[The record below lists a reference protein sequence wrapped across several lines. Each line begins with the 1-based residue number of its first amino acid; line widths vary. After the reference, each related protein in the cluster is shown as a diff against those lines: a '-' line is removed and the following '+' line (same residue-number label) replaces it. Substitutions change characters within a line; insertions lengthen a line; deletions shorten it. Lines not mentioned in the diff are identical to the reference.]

1 MKIINRDISW
11 LSFNERVLQEASDA
25 RIPLIERMRFLG
37 IYSNNLD
44 EFYRVR
50 VANIKR
56 VMSFDKNI
64 TLNNKGTAQKLYA
77 EIRDIVMKQQKT
89 FEKTYQQ
96 IIKEL
101 DDNNILLINDKS
113 LNKHQVKQ
121 LDAYY
126 NLILKHAI
134 VPIILDKKT
143 SFPVIKDSS
152 IYLAIKIVGKDK
164 KIKYA
169 LIQIPTDFSR
179 FYRLD
184 ADEKEYFILLDDI
197 IRFYLK
203 NIFKIFEFEEINAY
217 TFKFSRDAEL
227 NLDDDYSET
236 LIEKIEKSL
245 KQRVKGKPVRF
256 VYDQNMP
263 EDLLNHLLKSLDL
276 SKNENAIPGGK
287 YHNFKDFISFPSFG
301 HSEFKFIEQIPCIHP
316 ELEHVK
322 SLIETIADKDIL
334 LHFPYQR
341 FDYIVDTLRE
351 AAIDPTVKSIKIN
364 VYRVAKQ
371 SQIMNAL
378 IAAINNGKKVTVFL
392 ELQARFDEENN
403 LNWANK
409 LKEHGAK
416 VLFGMQHFKVHSKLM
431 QIARQINGKEQLISY
446 IGTGNF
452 NERTSLIYGDLGL
465 LTANP
470 TLGNEVKKVFRLLEN
485 NMDRGIYR
493 ELLVSPMNTRRKL
506 IALIDKEIKF
516 AEKKQKA
523 TIKIKLNNLTD
534 PKIIDK
540 LYRAS
545 QAGVKIDMIIRGVC
559 CLIPGVKDLSENI
572 RVISI
577 VGRYLEH
584 ARFFI
589 FENDKNP
596 SYFISS
602 ADWMERNFDK
612 RIEVGCPIYDKSIQ
626 KELEFIFEQ
635 QWNDTVNARHVCK
648 DQKNTFIHSKSDKPF
663 NSQLA
668 LFNYYEKK
676 AKIIE

>member
-56 VMSFDKNI
+56 VMGFDKNI

-101 DDNNILLINDKS
+101 DENNILLINDQS
-113 LNKHQVKQ
+113 LSKKQIKQ

-164 KIKYA
+164 KNKYA

-203 NIFKIFEFEEINAY
+203 NIFKIFEFEEISAY

-534 PKIIDK
+534 PKIIEK

>member
-113 LNKHQVKQ
+113 LNKHQIKQ

-179 FYRLD
+179 FYRLN

-534 PKIIDK
+534 PKIIEK

>member
-56 VMSFDKNI
+56 VMGFDKNI
-64 TLNNKGTAQKLYA
+64 TVNNKGTAQKLYA

-101 DDNNILLINDKS
+101 DENNILLINDQS
-113 LNKHQVKQ
+113 LSKKQIKQ

-164 KIKYA
+164 KNKYA

-203 NIFKIFEFEEINAY
+203 NIFKIFEFEEISAY

-256 VYDQNMP
+256 VYDEKMP
-263 EDLLNHLLKSLDL
+263 EDLLNHLLKSMELT
-276 SKNENAIPGGK
+276 KNENAIPGGK

-301 HSEFKFIEQIPCIHP
+301 HSEFKFQEQIPCIHP

-403 LNWANK
+403 LNWANA
-409 LKEHGAK
+409 LKQQGAK

-431 QIARQINGKEQLISY
+431 QIARQIDGKEQLISY

-452 NERTSLIYGDLGL
+452 NEKTSLIYGDLGL

-523 TIKIKLNNLTD
+523 SIKIKLNNLTD

-612 RIEVGCPIYDKSIQ
+612 RIEVGCPIYDKTIQ
-626 KELEFIFEQ
+626 KEMDFIFEQ
-635 QWNDTVNARHVCK
+635 QWNDTVNARNICK
-648 DQKNTFIHSKSDKPF
+648 DQNNTFIKSKGDKPF
-663 NSQLA
+663 NAQLA
-668 LFNYYEKK
+668 LYNYYEKK
-676 AKIIE
+676 AKIID

>member
-1 MKIINRDISW
+1 M
-11 LSFNERVLQEASDA
+11 
-25 RIPLIERMRFLG
+25 
-37 IYSNNLD
+37 
-44 EFYRVR
+44 
-50 VANIKR
+50 
-56 VMSFDKNI
+56 
-64 TLNNKGTAQKLYA
+64 
-77 EIRDIVMKQQKT
+77 
-89 FEKTYQQ
+89 
-96 IIKEL
+96 
-101 DDNNILLINDKS
+101 
-113 LNKHQVKQ
+113 
-121 LDAYY
+121 
-126 NLILKHAI
+126 
-134 VPIILDKKT
+134 
-143 SFPVIKDSS
+143 
-152 IYLAIKIVGKDK
+152 
-164 KIKYA
+164 
-169 LIQIPTDFSR
+169 
-179 FYRLD
+179 
-184 ADEKEYFILLDDI
+184 
-197 IRFYLK
+197 
-203 NIFKIFEFEEINAY
+203 
-217 TFKFSRDAEL
+217 
-227 NLDDDYSET
+227 
-236 LIEKIEKSL
+236 
-245 KQRVKGKPVRF
+245 
-256 VYDQNMP
+256 
-263 EDLLNHLLKSLDL
+263 DL

-301 HSEFKFIEQIPCIHP
+301 HSEFKFSEQIPCIHP

-470 TLGNEVKKVFRLLEN
+470 TLGNEIKKVFRLLEN

-534 PKIIDK
+534 PKIIEK

-648 DQKNTFIHSKSDKPF
+648 DQKNTIIHSKSDKPF
-663 NSQLA
+663 NSQFA

>member
-64 TLNNKGTAQKLYA
+64 TVNNKGTAQKLYA

-101 DDNNILLINDKS
+101 DDNNILLINDQS
-113 LNKHQVKQ
+113 LSKKQ
-121 LDAYY
+121 IKKLDAYY

-164 KIKYA
+164 KNKYA
-169 LIQIPTDFSR
+169 LIQIPNDFSR

-184 ADEKEYFILLDDI
+184 ADDKEYFILLDDI

-203 NIFKIFEFEEINAY
+203 NIFKIFEFEEISAY

-256 VYDQNMP
+256 VYDEKMP
-263 EDLLNHLLKSLDL
+263 DDLLNHLLKSLDL
-276 SKNENAIPGGK
+276 TKNENAIPGGK

-301 HSEFKFIEQIPCIHP
+301 HSEFKFSEQIPCIHP

-534 PKIIDK
+534 PKIIEK

-663 NSQLA
+663 NSQFA

>member
-1 MKIINRDISW
+1 
-11 LSFNERVLQEASDA
+11 
-25 RIPLIERMRFLG
+25 
-37 IYSNNLD
+37 
-44 EFYRVR
+44 
-50 VANIKR
+50 
-56 VMSFDKNI
+56 
-64 TLNNKGTAQKLYA
+64 
-77 EIRDIVMKQQKT
+77 MKQQKT

-101 DDNNILLINDKS
+101 DENNILLINDQS
-113 LNKHQVKQ
+113 LSKKQIKQ

-164 KIKYA
+164 KNKYA

-203 NIFKIFEFEEINAY
+203 NIFKIFEFEEISAY

-534 PKIIDK
+534 PKIIEK

-648 DQKNTFIHSKSDKPF
+648 DQKNTFIDSKSDKPF

>member
-64 TLNNKGTAQKLYA
+64 TVNNKGTAQKLYA

-101 DDNNILLINDKS
+101 DDNNILLINDQS
-113 LNKHQVKQ
+113 LSKKQIKQ

-164 KIKYA
+164 KNKYA

-184 ADEKEYFILLDDI
+184 ADDKEYFILLDDI

-203 NIFKIFEFEEINAY
+203 NIFKIFEFEEISAY

-256 VYDQNMP
+256 VYDEKMP
-263 EDLLNHLLKSLDL
+263 DDLLNHLLKSLDL
-276 SKNENAIPGGK
+276 TKNENAIPGGK

-301 HSEFKFIEQIPCIHP
+301 HSEFKFQEQIPCIHP
-316 ELEHVK
+316 ELEHSK
-322 SLIETIADKDIL
+322 SLIEAIVSNDLL

-403 LNWANK
+403 LNWANT
-409 LKEHGAK
+409 LKQHGAK
-416 VLFGMQHFKVHSKLM
+416 VLFGMQYFKVHSKLM
-431 QIARQINGKEQLISY
+431 QIARQIDGKEQLISY

-452 NERTSLIYGDLGL
+452 NEKTSLIYGDLGL

-523 TIKIKLNNLTD
+523 SIKIKLNNLTD
-534 PKIIDK
+534 PKIIEK
-540 LYRAS
+540 LYKAS

-612 RIEVGCPIYDKSIQ
+612 RIEVGCPIYDKTIQ
-626 KELEFIFEQ
+626 KELDFIFEQ
-635 QWNDTVNARHVCK
+635 QWNDTVNARVICK
-648 DQKNTFIHSKSDKPF
+648 DQKNTFIKSKGDKPF
-663 NSQLA
+663 NAQLA
-668 LFNYYEKK
+668 LYNYYEKK
-676 AKIIE
+676 AKISE

>member
-56 VMSFDKNI
+56 VMGFDKNI

-101 DDNNILLINDKS
+101 DENNILLINDQS
-113 LNKHQVKQ
+113 LSKKQIKQ

-164 KIKYA
+164 KNKYA

-203 NIFKIFEFEEINAY
+203 NIFKIFEFEEISAY

-534 PKIIDK
+534 PKIIEK

-676 AKIIE
+676 AKIID

>member
-179 FYRLD
+179 FYRLN

-534 PKIIDK
+534 PKIIEK

>member
-64 TLNNKGTAQKLYA
+64 TVNNKGTAQKLYA

-101 DDNNILLINDKS
+101 DDNNILLINEQS
-113 LNKHQVKQ
+113 LSKKQIKQ

-203 NIFKIFEFEEINAY
+203 NIFKIFEFEEISAY

-506 IALIDKEIKF
+506 IALIDKEIKL
-516 AEKKQKA
+516 AENKKKA
-523 TIKIKLNNLTD
+523 SIKIKLNNLTD

>member
-113 LNKHQVKQ
+113 LNKHQIKQ

-179 FYRLD
+179 FYRLN

-301 HSEFKFIEQIPCIHP
+301 HNEFKFIEQIPCIHP

-534 PKIIDK
+534 PKIIEK

-676 AKIIE
+676 AKIID

>member
-1 MKIINRDISW
+1 
-11 LSFNERVLQEASDA
+11 
-25 RIPLIERMRFLG
+25 
-37 IYSNNLD
+37 
-44 EFYRVR
+44 VR

-64 TLNNKGTAQKLYA
+64 TVNNKGTAQKLYA

-101 DDNNILLINDKS
+101 DDNNILLINDQS
-113 LNKHQVKQ
+113 LSKKQIKQ

-203 NIFKIFEFEEINAY
+203 NIFKIFEFEEISAY

-392 ELQARFDEENN
+392 ELQ
-403 LNWANK
+403 
-409 LKEHGAK
+409 
-416 VLFGMQHFKVHSKLM
+416 
-431 QIARQINGKEQLISY
+431 
-446 IGTGNF
+446 
-452 NERTSLIYGDLGL
+452 
-465 LTANP
+465 
-470 TLGNEVKKVFRLLEN
+470 
-485 NMDRGIYR
+485 
-493 ELLVSPMNTRRKL
+493 
-506 IALIDKEIKF
+506 
-516 AEKKQKA
+516 
-523 TIKIKLNNLTD
+523 
-534 PKIIDK
+534 
-540 LYRAS
+540 
-545 QAGVKIDMIIRGVC
+545 
-559 CLIPGVKDLSENI
+559 
-572 RVISI
+572 
-577 VGRYLEH
+577 
-584 ARFFI
+584 
-589 FENDKNP
+589 
-596 SYFISS
+596 
-602 ADWMERNFDK
+602 
-612 RIEVGCPIYDKSIQ
+612 
-626 KELEFIFEQ
+626 
-635 QWNDTVNARHVCK
+635 
-648 DQKNTFIHSKSDKPF
+648 
-663 NSQLA
+663 
-668 LFNYYEKK
+668 
-676 AKIIE
+676 

>member
-1 MKIINRDISW
+1 
-11 LSFNERVLQEASDA
+11 
-25 RIPLIERMRFLG
+25 
-37 IYSNNLD
+37 
-44 EFYRVR
+44 VR

-534 PKIIDK
+534 PKIIEK

>member
-56 VMSFDKNI
+56 VMGFDKNI

-101 DDNNILLINDKS
+101 DENNILLINDQS
-113 LNKHQVKQ
+113 LSKKQIKQ

-164 KIKYA
+164 KNKYA

-534 PKIIDK
+534 PKIIEK

-626 KELEFIFEQ
+626 KELDFIFEQ

-648 DQKNTFIHSKSDKPF
+648 DQKNTFIDSKSDKPF

>member
-1 MKIINRDISW
+1 
-11 LSFNERVLQEASDA
+11 
-25 RIPLIERMRFLG
+25 
-37 IYSNNLD
+37 
-44 EFYRVR
+44 
-50 VANIKR
+50 
-56 VMSFDKNI
+56 MSFDKNI

-101 DDNNILLINDKS
+101 DENNILLINDQS
-113 LNKHQVKQ
+113 LSKKQIKQ

-164 KIKYA
+164 KNKYA

-203 NIFKIFEFEEINAY
+203 NIFKIFEFEEISAY

-534 PKIIDK
+534 PKIIEK

-676 AKIIE
+676 AKIID

>member
-1 MKIINRDISW
+1 
-11 LSFNERVLQEASDA
+11 
-25 RIPLIERMRFLG
+25 
-37 IYSNNLD
+37 
-44 EFYRVR
+44 
-50 VANIKR
+50 
-56 VMSFDKNI
+56 
-64 TLNNKGTAQKLYA
+64 
-77 EIRDIVMKQQKT
+77 
-89 FEKTYQQ
+89 
-96 IIKEL
+96 
-101 DDNNILLINDKS
+101 
-113 LNKHQVKQ
+113 
-121 LDAYY
+121 
-126 NLILKHAI
+126 
-134 VPIILDKKT
+134 
-143 SFPVIKDSS
+143 
-152 IYLAIKIVGKDK
+152 
-164 KIKYA
+164 
-169 LIQIPTDFSR
+169 
-179 FYRLD
+179 
-184 ADEKEYFILLDDI
+184 
-197 IRFYLK
+197 
-203 NIFKIFEFEEINAY
+203 
-217 TFKFSRDAEL
+217 
-227 NLDDDYSET
+227 
-236 LIEKIEKSL
+236 
-245 KQRVKGKPVRF
+245 
-256 VYDQNMP
+256 
-263 EDLLNHLLKSLDL
+263 
-276 SKNENAIPGGK
+276 
-287 YHNFKDFISFPSFG
+287 
-301 HSEFKFIEQIPCIHP
+301 
-316 ELEHVK
+316 
-322 SLIETIADKDIL
+322 
-334 LHFPYQR
+334 
-341 FDYIVDTLRE
+341 
-351 AAIDPTVKSIKIN
+351 VKSIKIN

-431 QIARQINGKEQLISY
+431 QIARQIDGKEQLISY

-452 NERTSLIYGDLGL
+452 NEKTSLIYGDLGL

-506 IALIDKEIKF
+506 IALIDKEIKL
-516 AEKKQKA
+516 AENKKKA
-523 TIKIKLNNLTD
+523 SIKIKLNNLTD

-626 KELEFIFEQ
+626 NELDFIFEQ

-648 DQKNTFIHSKSDKPF
+648 DQKNTFIKSKGDKPF
-663 NSQLA
+663 NAQLA
-668 LFNYYEKK
+668 LYNYYEKK
-676 AKIIE
+676 AKIIA

>member
-56 VMSFDKNI
+56 VMGFDKNI

-101 DDNNILLINDKS
+101 DENNILLINDQS
-113 LNKHQVKQ
+113 LSKKQIKQ

-164 KIKYA
+164 KNKYA

-203 NIFKIFEFEEINAY
+203 NIFKIFEFEEISAY

-534 PKIIDK
+534 PKIIEK

-648 DQKNTFIHSKSDKPF
+648 DQKNTFIDSKSDKPF

>member
-113 LNKHQVKQ
+113 LNKHQIKQ
-121 LDAYY
+121 LDSYY

-263 EDLLNHLLKSLDL
+263 EDLLNHLLKSLEL

-301 HSEFKFIEQIPCIHP
+301 HSEFKFSEQIPCIHP

-378 IAAINNGKKVTVFL
+378 IAAINNGKKVTIFL

-516 AEKKQKA
+516 AENKKKA
-523 TIKIKLNNLTD
+523 SIKIKLNNLTD

-545 QAGVKIDMIIRGVC
+545 LAGVKIDMIIRGVC

>member
-164 KIKYA
+164 KNKYA

-203 NIFKIFEFEEINAY
+203 NIFKIFEFEEISAY

-534 PKIIDK
+534 PKIIEK

>member
-11 LSFNERVLQEASDA
+11 LSFNERVLQEASDE

-534 PKIIDK
+534 PKIIEK

>member
-179 FYRLD
+179 FYRLN

-301 HSEFKFIEQIPCIHP
+301 HNEFKFIEQIPCIHP

-534 PKIIDK
+534 PKIIEK

>member
-179 FYRLD
+179 FYRLN

-301 HSEFKFIEQIPCIHP
+301 HSEFKFSEQIPCIHP

-534 PKIIDK
+534 PKIIEK

-648 DQKNTFIHSKSDKPF
+648 DQKNTIIHSKSDKPF

>member
-101 DDNNILLINDKS
+101 DDNNILLINDQS
-113 LNKHQVKQ
+113 LSKKQIKQ

-164 KIKYA
+164 KNKYA
-169 LIQIPTDFSR
+169 LIQIPSDFSR

-256 VYDQNMP
+256 VYDEKMP

-276 SKNENAIPGGK
+276 TKNENANPGGK

-301 HSEFKFIEQIPCIHP
+301 HSEFKFSEQIPCIHP
-316 ELEHVK
+316 EMEHVK

-416 VLFGMQHFKVHSKLM
+416 VLFGMQHFKVHSKLI
-431 QIARQINGKEQLISY
+431 QIARQIDGKEQLISY

-452 NERTSLIYGDLGL
+452 NEKTSLIYGDLGL

-506 IALIDKEIKF
+506 IALIDKEIKL
-516 AEKKQKA
+516 AENKKKA
-523 TIKIKLNNLTD
+523 SIKIKLNNLTD

-626 KELEFIFEQ
+626 NELDFIFEQ

-648 DQKNTFIHSKSDKPF
+648 DQKNTFIKSNGDKPF
-663 NSQLA
+663 NAQLA
-668 LFNYYEKK
+668 LYNYYEKK
-676 AKIIE
+676 AKIIA

>member
-113 LNKHQVKQ
+113 LNKHQIKQ

-179 FYRLD
+179 FYRLN

-534 PKIIDK
+534 PKIIEK

-648 DQKNTFIHSKSDKPF
+648 DQKNTFIDSKSDKPF